1 MRHKLFS
8 ASCMVAIAV
17 IGAAPAY
24 ADPVGHGNMCGSPS
38 SANPA
43 SMAPGNSATSPGST
57 HNEPLASGTP
67 VVSVNGGT
75 GGAAYNFNTRT
86 GPGGVAHNGGQ
97 QPSGAP
103 SNYDTSCGNV
113 TAASANNP
121 NSGAGTP
128 ILTTPSGA
136 TQTQVPNNSLVT
148 RTAEGVTSHS
158 TFVHNSK

>member
-24 ADPVGHGNMCGSPS
+24 ANKGGPSNNCGFAGAP

-43 SMAPGNSATSPGST
+43 QTTPGNSATSPGST

-75 GGAAYNFNTRT
+75 GGAAYNSARQ
-86 GPGGVAHNGGQ
+86 GAA
-97 QPSGAP
+97 AP

-113 TAASANNP
+113 TAH
-121 NSGAGTP
+121 GTGTP
-128 ILTTPSGA
+128 IQQST
-136 TQTQVPNNSLVT
+136 VPVQMLPNRVANNSLLT
-148 RTAEGVTSHS
+148 RTNEGVLSHS
-158 TFVHNSK
+158 TFAQAPK